1 MTIWISCFLIHSLVL
16 DPIRIQILKS
26 IVIFSFIFAI
36 RLSPSACF
44 AAWSDVLPEGSL
56 KRVEVS
62 VSSIFSLL
70 FSSLKPLKI
79 TWQSRSHLNYRGKP
93 CCCDNGDEEQ
103 REEGDS
109 AEEVG
114 VQKCCEA
121 HDPAYR
127 YCEQKLLCTVLSKD
141 MEWYTQHYWQAR
153 PALEHVKAPETRDDS
168 ETSCLANLE
177 RLKDSARQ
185 GKARIL
191 RGSW

>member
-1 MTIWISCFLIHSLVL
+1 MHF
-16 DPIRIQILKS
+16 RK
-26 IVIFSFIFAI
+26 
-36 RLSPSACF
+36 
-44 AAWSDVLPEGSL
+44 
-56 KRVEVS
+56 
-62 VSSIFSLL
+62 
-70 FSSLKPLKI
+70 
-79 TWQSRSHLNYRGKP
+79 GKP

-177 RLKDSARQ
+177 RHVCGFR
-185 GKARIL
+185 KARLESLEDLDNITIVGNL
-191 RGSW
+191 NLQV